1 MDNWLGAGSKKG
13 DKAVV
18 LMQFPKTGANKLADS
33 RSEERRVGKE
43 C

>member
-1 MDNWLGAGSKKG
+1 MT
-13 DKAVV
+13 
-18 LMQFPKTGANKLADS
+18 QFTTELLNFLAQKQDS

>member
-1 MDNWLGAGSKKG
+1 MTLKQLEYLIVVAETGSITE
-13 DKAVV
+13 A
-18 LMQFPKTGANKLADS
+18 ARKLYIAQPS